1 MAKRKNAATRASG
14 GTTTADTMEG
24 RVLAFAEQ
32 LGRIA
37 GTVQARADGWMNR
50 ETLTRQMAGVR
61 DGAAELLEH
70 LGLGDTPAKKAL
82 PAKRP
87 TSTTNT
93 PAAKGAPR
101 KTKGRSGGVV
111 DAPGKKRRKRLP
123 ADPDANRAASQSAK
137 MRMARPMAKTNRLRG
152 RG

>member
-1 MAKRKNAATRASG
+1 MAKRKKATRQASG
-14 GTTTADTMEG
+14 APTTADTMEG

-37 GTVQARADGWMNR
+37 GTVQARADGWMNH

-61 DGAAELLEH
+61 DGAAELLEQ
-70 LGLGDTPAKKAL
+70 LGLGATPAKKTA
-82 PAKRP
+82 PAKRA
-87 TSTTNT
+87 TSAKTT
-93 PAAKGAPR
+93 PAAKAAPR

-111 DAPGKKRRKRLP
+111 DAPGKKRRRRLP
-123 ADPDANRAASQSAK
+123 ADPDATRAASQHAK
-137 MRMARPMAKTNRLRG
+137 MRQATPMAKTHRLRG